1 MSIAYLN
8 IVAALFIPI
17 AAHAQ
22 GQLLAF
28 PGAEGFGR
36 MAQGGRGGSVIEVTN
51 LSDTGS
57 GSLRAALNA
66 SGARTIVFRTG
77 GIIDLQ
83 SELQIHNPF
92 VTIAAQTAPG
102 DGIVLRNFGLSIFTH
117 DVIIRGLRIRPAD
130 GLHTLSPDNRD
141 CLSLQDGAYNIMVDH
156 CSLSWAVDE
165 NVNVW
170 SGSHHVS
177 LQHCIISEGLFKSIH
192 PKGPHSMGML
202 VGDGSHSVSVHH
214 NLFAHNNGRNPLF
227 VGGTDLEFTNNLVY
241 DWGYSSE
248 FKESGAQIRT
258 DIIGNWWKPLTGP
271 VDLDELPLAIDF
283 DSDNNLGSLL
293 HIRDNAWPGG
303 PFLTQQ
309 QIASFGANGALFPSS
324 SVLSDVSTV
333 TTDEVTEIRTAVPAW
348 AGAIHPQRDATDL
361 RILQQLADSTGGL
374 LDCVRNGPIHLDSGM
389 VISADLNSITYSL
402 LDDAIKYSPEGR
414 RIQITSGTGAGQ
426 IRTGLDVTVVDELN
440 QVITSNVDAAWQE
453 VPDATSHFRISAY
466 CLNTLNGYP
475 GYASGQPFTD
485 TDHDGMPDDWELA
498 QGLNPQD
505 PSDRN
510 GTDLS
515 EENYTNLEVF
525 LNGYY
530 TDTPL
535 TVDEP
540 LDEAGL
546 SIQPNPFSDATIIQ
560 LLGNGHSSAVAEI
573 FSTDG
578 RLVTDLDS
586 NGNGQFMWNGTDTQG
601 RLMPNG
607 LYIVRIATSGENATG
622 RLVLIR

>member
-1 MSIAYLN
+1 MSISYLK
-8 IVAALFIPI
+8 IVAAMLFLIVGQ
-17 AAHAQ
+17 AHAQ
-22 GQLLAF
+22 LPAF
-28 PGAEGFGR
+28 LGAEGYGR

-51 LSDTGS
+51 LSDAGP
-57 GSLRAALNA
+57 GSLRAALDAN
-66 SGARTIVFRTG
+66 GPRTIVFRTG
-77 GIIDLQ
+77 GVIDLH

-130 GLHTLSPDNRD
+130 GLHTLSPENRD
-141 CLSLQDGAYNIMVDH
+141 CLSLQNGAYNIMVDH
-156 CSLSWAVDE
+156 CSFSWAIDE
-165 NVNVW
+165 NVNLW
-170 SGSHHVS
+170 TGSHHASIQWCV
-177 LQHCIISEGLFKSIH
+177 ISEALYKSVH

-214 NLFAHNNGRNPLF
+214 NLFAHNNDRNPLF
-227 VGGTDLEFTNNLVY
+227 VGGTDLEFINNLVF
-241 DWGYSSE
+241 DWGHGGSYHE
-248 FKESGAQIRT
+248 GGAQIRA
-258 DIIGNWWKPLTGP
+258 DIVGNTWIPFTG
-271 VDLDELPLAIDF
+271 VIDLDELPISIDF
-283 DSDNNLGSLL
+283 DIDNNLGSLL
-293 HIRDNAWPGG
+293 HISGNTWPGG

-324 SVLSDVSTV
+324 SVLSDASTV
-333 TTDEVTEIRTAVPAW
+333 TADEVTEIRTAVPAW

-361 RILQQLADSTGGL
+361 RVWQQLADSTGGL
-374 LDCVRNGPIHLDSGM
+374 LDCVRSGPIALDSGT
-389 VISADLNSITYSL
+389 VISANLNSITYSL

-426 IRTGLDVTVVDELN
+426 IRTGLDMTVVDELN

-453 VPDATSHFRISAY
+453 APDATSQFRISAY

-475 GYASGQPFTD
+475 VYVNGQPYTD
-485 TDHDGMPDDWELA
+485 NDHDGMPDDWELA
-498 QGLNPQD
+498 QGLNPED
-505 PSDRN
+505 ASDRN

-607 LYIVRIATSGENATG
+607 LYIVRIATPSENATG